1 MWAFFCAI
9 FWGIW
14 YLPGTVVWVLNPFDE
29 MQSAIAATNGAEASL
44 IITAVLITAFNAL
57 TVMLALMLWNG
68 VLGKFGELKRTIKE
82 FNPCSKWFFL
92 ASIFGGP
99 MAILGSFIAMG
110 FIGGAFAAVAALLY
124 PVIGSVLAYY
134 WYGEKISK
142 RAAMG
147 IGVII
152 LGGITIF
159 GGGLINELSSGNVQW
174 IGYLGGLMAAA
185 GWGIE
190 GAVAGKGLDISE
202 PDVGLTLRFV
212 GENIIWWIIIVP
224 VLALIGYPMYSFALQ
239 AFEPMTMLVLIFAG
253 ITFGFCYVCWYK
265 SFPLIGVGRGQ
276 GIGNLYGLFAIIF
289 IFLFFGDAP
298 EWTILLGGALCV
310 AGSFVMI
317 TEDSSEL
324 ETLRGD

>member
-1 MWAFFCAI
+1 MDLQSLKKQENKRKISKGYMWAFFCAI

-29 MQSAIAATNGAEASL
+29 MYSAIAAIRGDEISL
-44 IITAVLITAFNAL
+44 VITAVLITAFNAL

-68 VLGKFGELKRTIKE
+68 VLGKFGELKRTLKE
-82 FNPCSKWFFL
+82 FQPCSKWFFM

-142 RAAMG
+142 RAALG

-159 GGGLINELSSGNVQW
+159 GGGLLKDLSGGSVPW
-174 IGYLGGLMAAA
+174 IGYLGGLIA
-185 GWGIE
+185 
-190 GAVAGKGLDISE
+190 
-202 PDVGLTLRFV
+202 
-212 GENIIWWIIIVP
+212 
-224 VLALIGYPMYSFALQ
+224 
-239 AFEPMTMLVLIFAG
+239 
-253 ITFGFCYVCWYK
+253 
-265 SFPLIGVGRGQ
+265 
-276 GIGNLYGLFAIIF
+276 
-289 IFLFFGDAP
+289 
-298 EWTILLGGALCV
+298 
-310 AGSFVMI
+310 
-317 TEDSSEL
+317 
-324 ETLRGD
+324 